1 LACRADQREAAM
13 AFPQSGG
20 FGFPS
25 KNGFVLVLV
34 FDFVLFD
41 LFKI

>member
-1 LACRADQREAAM
+1 M

-25 KNGFVLVLV
+25 KNVFVLV